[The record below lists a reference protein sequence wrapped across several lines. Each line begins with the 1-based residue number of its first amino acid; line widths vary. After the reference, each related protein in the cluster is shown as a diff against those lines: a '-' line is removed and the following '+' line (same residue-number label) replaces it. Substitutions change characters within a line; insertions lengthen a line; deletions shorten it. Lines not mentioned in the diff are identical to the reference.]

1 MHERGSVFA
10 RCLQSKQCALVCVA
24 GVLLKFELIIL
35 VHWCFKNADEILVD
49 GGLFKQPHEK
59 EVARCS
65 QPEDAC
71 HLLKEEDRP
80 RKEDIEKMC
89 SEGYFTKYATQSIYS
104 EEEGYEDI
112 SHFQE
117 KGCSFKFLFSMIL
130 SGTYSN
136 PFHPFENLFSCHVPV
151 HRPRCVVMPPLINN
165 WNKFWETTPSKMWV
179 ILVSRFYR
187 SMV

>member
-1 MHERGSVFA
+1 MPMKSWLME
-10 RCLQSKQCALVCVA
+10 VCSNSPTKGKLHDVCQ
-24 GVLLKFELIIL
+24 L
-35 VHWCFKNADEILVD
+35 
-49 GGLFKQPHEK
+49 
-59 EVARCS
+59 
-65 QPEDAC
+65 EDAC

-104 EEEGYEDI
+104 DEERYENL
-112 SHFQE
+112 SYFQE

-165 WNKFWETTPSKMWV
+165 WNKFWETTPSKMWF